1 MCEQKI
7 SGSNQQYQI
16 RIILLLI
23 RSTWKLPHNQVH
35 GSVNVTENYRHKKA
49 IEFSSLNVLLLYN
62 RVHVESAGRP
72 RWADVLY
79 IITLIYFQVRLE
91 YASCL
96 GHSGLRCGS
105 WGGVDILRGYLRCD
119 FDDAGFVDD
128 ACRAVA
134 FLYDADDPRL
144 VTLAVLGRFD
154 LGTKTGCLLTWKTDQ
169 QTSYRK
175 IKKEKKARFRL
186 LLFAR
191 LKK

>member
-1 MCEQKI
+1 MEAASQ
-7 SGSNQQYQI
+7 SGA
-16 RIILLLI
+16 
-23 RSTWKLPHNQVH
+23 W
-35 GSVNVTENYRHKKA
+35 SVNVTENYRHKKA

-62 RVHVESAGRP
+62 RVHVESARRP

-91 YASCL
+91 YASCY
-96 GHSGLRCGS
+96 GRSGLRCGS

-134 FLYDADDPRL
+134 FLYDADDPCL

-169 QTSYRK
+169 QTSYRGKKKNRGKKSK
-175 IKKEKKARFRL
+175 IQIAAFCKVKSKCVIIAY
-186 LLFAR
+186 
-191 LKK
+191 